1 MFWSCCI
8 ICACIV
14 IGIILLFPFKLRLE
28 FLLKKG
34 NSNATLFLFSK
45 KLLSKTKDEKVKPQE
60 NANKNDNKSQNV
72 EENSANDNGICT
84 SKETNSL
91 QDLKKNET
99 QPCSEKNVANDKS
112 HNDSIAANNAQQNN
126 SVDFIASLQKDD
138 DKIKPQKNANNNEN
152 KSQIVEEN
160 SANDNSLCNSEET
173 QSQDFEKSEMQPYSK
188 ESVANDKKRKL
199 SDNEFYTLLL
209 STKFFNSTWWAVKN
223 WLSDFAYL
231 SKLHSKDCVVEGIRM
246 EYLHMGYGACINA
259 FLKSMPFF
267 RAWDFR
273 MDWTHNSEF
282 LAKGSLRANINLCN
296 TLIFLLDTLFYAA
309 FVFALFFIKRRRI
322 LKTGKLP
329 KLGFIRKKIA
339 TMLSEE

>member
-1 MFWSCCI
+1 M
-8 ICACIV
+8 
-14 IGIILLFPFKLRLE
+14 RLE

-84 SKETNSL
+84 SKETNS
-91 QDLKKNET
+91 QQNLKKSET
-99 QPCSEKNVANDKS
+99 QPC
-112 HNDSIAANNAQQNN
+112 
-126 SVDFIASLQKDD
+126 
-138 DKIKPQKNANNNEN
+138 
-152 KSQIVEEN
+152 
-160 SANDNSLCNSEET
+160 
-173 QSQDFEKSEMQPYSK
+173 SK

-209 STKFFNSTWWAVKN
+209 STNFFYSTLWAVKN

-273 MDWTHNSEF
+273 MDWTHDSEF

>member
-8 ICACIV
+8 ICACV
-14 IGIILLFPFKLRLE
+14 VVGIILLFPFKLRLE

-34 NSNATLFLFSK
+34 DSNATLFLFNK
-45 KLLSKTKDEKVKPQE
+45 KLLSKTKDEKIKSQG
-60 NANKNDNKSQNV
+60 NAINNDNKS
-72 EENSANDNGICT
+72 
-84 SKETNSL
+84 L
-91 QDLKKNET
+91 HL
-99 QPCSEKNVANDKS
+99 
-112 HNDSIAANNAQQNN
+112 
-126 SVDFIASLQKDD
+126 
-138 DKIKPQKNANNNEN
+138 
-152 KSQIVEEN
+152 EEN
-160 SANDNSLCNSEET
+160 SANDNSSHNSEET
-173 QSQDFEKSEMQPYSK
+173 QSQDLKKNELQPCSEKSVANDKNHNDFIATNNSKQNDNVDSIASLQKNVDKIKPQENAENNKLQHLEENSANENSSHNSEETQSQHFEKNKTQPCSR
-188 ESVANDKKRKL
+188 ESVANDIKRKL

-231 SKLHSKDCVVEGIRM
+231 SKLHSKNCVVEGIRM

-273 MDWTHNSEF
+273 MDWTHSSEF

-296 TLIFLLDTLFYAA
+296 TLVFLLDTLFYAA
-309 FVFALFFIKRRRI
+309 FVLALFFIKRRRI